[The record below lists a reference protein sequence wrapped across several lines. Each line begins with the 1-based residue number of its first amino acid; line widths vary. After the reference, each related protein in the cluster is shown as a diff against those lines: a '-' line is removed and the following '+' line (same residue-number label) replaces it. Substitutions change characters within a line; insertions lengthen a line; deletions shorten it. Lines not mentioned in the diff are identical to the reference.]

1 MATPDFIAQLPIEPT
16 TLPAKE
22 YLEFLRM
29 LEHGLPRDTRAY
41 LVTINGDGERRLQPV
56 GEGHS
61 VVNLHTSLVDHLN
74 DGFFSGDFY
83 KELLE
88 HCRARVPELFS
99 QDSERTHIAIDASC
113 ELEGLADVGLSN
125 FSNNPDQL
133 AVRGLFARI
142 RSLSQSIMS
151 ALGDSLHP
159 IDEIHRDVYG
169 VPRKDGLVEPEG
181 A

>member
-29 LEHGLPRDTRAY
+29 LEHGLPRDTRGY
-41 LVTINGDGERRLQPV
+41 LVTINGDGTRKLHPV

-83 KELLE
+83 KGLLE
-88 HCRARVPELFS
+88 HCRARVTELFS
-99 QDSERTHIAIDASC
+99 QDNERTHIALDASS
-113 ELEGLADVGLSN
+113 ELEQIGLAGLKCL
-125 FSNNPDQL
+125 PDDADTLVMRTFFIRTITL
-133 AVRGLFARI
+133 AQAI
-142 RSLSQSIMS
+142 ISSLS
-151 ALGDSLHP
+151 DP
-159 IDEIHRDVYG
+159 IHETEDLRQKIHG
-169 VPRKDGLVEPEG
+169 GLATPAHLEY
-181 A
+181 